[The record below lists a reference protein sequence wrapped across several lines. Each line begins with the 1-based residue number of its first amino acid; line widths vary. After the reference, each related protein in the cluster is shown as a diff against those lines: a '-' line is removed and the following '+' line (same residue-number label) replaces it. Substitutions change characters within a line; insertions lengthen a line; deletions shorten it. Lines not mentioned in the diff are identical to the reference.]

1 MLNTINETCIY
12 SRKCAEGGEK
22 KKKTNLKGSMLR
34 SNNEVPSQSEILLT
48 TSVLHQNSYYIAP
61 KINKENMTD
70 K

>member
-1 MLNTINETCIY
+1 
-12 SRKCAEGGEK
+12 
-22 KKKTNLKGSMLR
+22 MLR

-70 K
+70 KQFYNEHFLKPRLQWLIEDWIEFIWTVIKE

>member
-1 MLNTINETCIY
+1 MKHVFTVE
-12 SRKCAEGGEK
+12 SVQKAGK
-22 KKKTNLKGSMLR
+22 KRTNLKGSMLR

-48 TSVLHQNSYYIAP
+48 TSVLHQNSYFIAP

>member
-1 MLNTINETCIY
+1 MKQVFTVE
-12 SRKCAEGGEK
+12 SVQKAGGK

-48 TSVLHQNSYYIAP
+48 TSVLHQNSYFIAP
-61 KINKENMTD
+61 NINKENMTD